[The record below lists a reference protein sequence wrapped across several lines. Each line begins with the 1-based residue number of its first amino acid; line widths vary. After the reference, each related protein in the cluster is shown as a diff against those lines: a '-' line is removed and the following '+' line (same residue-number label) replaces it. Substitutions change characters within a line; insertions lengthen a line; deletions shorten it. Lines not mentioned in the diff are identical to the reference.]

1 MYQQVIL
8 ILIGWLTGIIS
19 TFGYEQYK
27 RYLDRKNLKTT
38 ILSELKALLPRLV
51 LTYYT
56 LIVKTRKYDKEKLK
70 WVYDNLLLYED
81 KAISIQISS
90 IKEKLKEL
98 LKRND
103 ISTNSVMDFD
113 LEDSGVEHIKS
124 ITLSFSKENI
134 TYFSLLSD
142 EFRLILF
149 DVRTK
154 VNTLN
159 DLADRIDFFFKQSF
173 SPGMS
178 NKNMEIIKNNIES
191 NYNVYLIFSKAVIER
206 IKEIF
211 ELEKDKN
218 SINIEKINQDL

>member
-1 MYQQVIL
+1 MQQQVIL
-8 ILIGWLTGIIS
+8 ILIGWFAGIIS
-19 TFGYEQYK
+19 TVGYEQYK
-27 RYLDRKNLKTT
+27 RYLDRKNLKTA
-38 ILSELKALLPRLV
+38 ILSELKVLLPRLV

-56 LIVKTRKYDKEKLK
+56 LIIKSRKYDKEKLQ

-81 KAISIQISS
+81 KTIALQITS
-90 IKEKLKEL
+90 IKEKLKKL

-103 ISTNSVMDFD
+103 ISIDSDTNFKVEQS
-113 LEDSGVEHIKS
+113 EVEHIKN

-142 EFRLILF
+142 EFRLIIF

-154 VNTLN
+154 VNVLN

-178 NKNMEIIKNNIES
+178 SKNIEIIEDNIES
-191 NYNVYLIFSKAVIER
+191 NYNVYLMFSKVVIER

-211 ELEKDKN
+211 ELEKD
-218 SINIEKINQDL
+218 EQRP

>member
-8 ILIGWLTGIIS
+8 ILIGWFTGIIS
-19 TFGYEQYK
+19 TVGYEQYK
-27 RYLDRKNLKTT
+27 RYLDRKNLKTA
-38 ILSELKALLPRLV
+38 ILSELKVLLPRLV

-56 LIVKTRKYDKEKLK
+56 LIIKTRKYDKEKLQ

-81 KAISIQISS
+81 KTISLQIAS

-103 ISTNSVMDFD
+103 ISINSDTDFKVAQ
-113 LEDSGVEHIKS
+113 SGVEHIKS

-142 EFRLILF
+142 EFRLIIF

-154 VNTLN
+154 VNVLN

-178 NKNMEIIKNNIES
+178 NKNIEIIEDNIES
-191 NYNVYLIFSKAVIER
+191 NYNVYLMFSKVVIER

>member
-1 MYQQVIL
+1 MQQQVIL
-8 ILIGWLTGIIS
+8 ILIGWFTGVLS
-19 TFGYEQYK
+19 TVGYEEYK
-27 RYLDRKNLKTT
+27 RYLDRKNLKTA
-38 ILSELKALLPRLV
+38 ILSELKVLLPRLV

-56 LIVKTRKYDKEKLK
+56 LIIKTRKYDKEKLQ

-81 KAISIQISS
+81 KTISLQIAS

-103 ISTNSVMDFD
+103 ISINSDTDFKVAQ
-113 LEDSGVEHIKS
+113 SGVEHIKN

-142 EFRLILF
+142 EFRLIIF

-154 VNTLN
+154 VNVLN
-159 DLADRIDFFFKQSF
+159 DLADRIDFFFKRSF

-178 NKNMEIIKNNIES
+178 NKNIEIIEDNIES
-191 NYNVYLIFSKAVIER
+191 NYNVYLMFSKVVIER